1 MITIDKLEQ
10 EDLQG
15 LKELYENAFGGET
28 DYEKM
33 HQTYHHI
40 KNDASHIIL
49 CAKIN
54 GSVVGSILGVVCK
67 ELIGQSTSFMV
78 LEDIAVM
85 KSHRRL
91 GIAKQLML
99 KMEEYAKIKKCNM
112 IIFVSSEHRVG
123 AHKLYE
129 SLGYGM
135 DKVKG
140 YRKRLD

>member
-1 MITIDKLEQ
+1 MITIDKLRQ

-33 HQTYHHI
+33 NRTYHEI
-40 KNDASHIIL
+40 MNDESHIIL

-54 GSVVGSILGVVCK
+54 GLVVGSILGIVCK
-67 ELIGQSTSFMV
+67 ELIGQSTPFMV
-78 LEDIAVM
+78 LEDVAVLEP
-85 KSHRRL
+85 HRRL

-99 KMEEYAKIKKCNM
+99 KMEEHAKLRKCNM
-112 IIFVSSEHRVG
+112 IIFVSSEHRIG
-123 AHKLYE
+123 AHNLYE
-129 SLGYGM
+129 SLGYGL